1 MNPAVLVAGCG
12 AMGVLFSAILAE
24 SNFSVFVVDDW
35 FDGINAL
42 TSMGARYIDS
52 DGKIHSVKVQAS
64 NTINTIPEVKIAL
77 LLVKSW
83 QTEKACQNIKSCLSK
98 DGLCVTLQN
107 GLGNIEI
114 LNDVLGN
121 HRSTAGTTTL
131 GSFLIEP
138 GLAQIHGEKR
148 IILARHPSISLVQ
161 DLLIS
166 AGFEV
171 ELDQNLNG
179 ILWGKL
185 IVNAAINP
193 LTAIL
198 EINNGDLLRYPHL
211 QYFMK
216 QIIEEAVQ
224 ITEKLAVHLP
234 YRDPFAYVSQV
245 IEQTSDNHSSM
256 LQDLSRG
263 MQTEIEAITRQII
276 IHGEQT
282 GIPTPFNRAVYALL
296 KTKLQARQTIDIE

>member
-1 MNPAVLVAGCG
+1 MMPAVLVAGCG

-24 SNFSVFVVDDW
+24 SNFSVYVYDNW
-35 FDGINAL
+35 LDGINAL
-42 TSMGARYIDS
+42 TATGAGYFDS
-52 DGKIHSVKVQAS
+52 QGKIRFVKVHAS
-64 NTINTIPEVKIAL
+64 SNINTIPEVKIAF

-98 DGLCVTLQN
+98 DGLCITLQN

-121 HRSTAGTTTL
+121 NRAAAGTTTL
-131 GSFLIEP
+131 GSFLVKP

-148 IILARHPSISLVQ
+148 ILLARHPSISLAQ
-161 DLLIS
+161 DMLIS

-171 ELDQNLNG
+171 DLEQNLDG

-198 EINNGDLLRYPHL
+198 EIRNGDLLKYPQLRYL
-211 QYFMK
+211 ME
-216 QIIEEAVQ
+216 QIIAEAVQ
-224 ITEKLAVHLP
+224 ITEKLDIHLP
-234 YRDPFAYVSQV
+234 YANPYAYVCQV

-256 LQDLSRG
+256 LQDFSRG
-263 MQTEIEAITRQII
+263 MQTEIEAITRQVIF
-276 IHGEQT
+276 HGEKT

-296 KTKLQARQTIDIE
+296 KTRLQARQTILIE